1 MHDPEFILFAPNV
14 HTGGGLLLLSQL
26 LEAGVP
32 QAPALAFL
40 DERARE
46 RVMVPAGWRVIW
58 CAPSL
63 NGRLGAELKLR
74 EVSRATSTILCFHN
88 LPPLLPVRGR
98 VLCFVQNRIVL
109 LPREFGL
116 KGWVALRSRIE
127 HRLATVLR
135 SRIEL
140 YIVQTPSMAAL
151 IHRWAG
157 GSPVKVSVLPFA
169 NRDPMGEVSPQP
181 RVFDFIYVS
190 DGLPHKNHRA
200 LFAAWV
206 LLAEEGIQPTL
217 AITLGTADQEALQAL
232 EAVQHT
238 EGLSVTNLGRLDREG
253 VDAAYSQSGALIFP
267 SLTESFGL
275 PLIEARE
282 RGLPILAGELDYV
295 RDVCV
300 PVETFDPR
308 SPRSIA
314 RAVKRHLGYGSDP
327 LEPMPASRF
336 WAALDAL
343 LKS

>member
-1 MHDPEFILFAPNV
+1 MRDPEIILFAPNV
-14 HTGGGLLLLSQL
+14 NTGGGLLLLSQL
-26 LEAGVP
+26 LEAGAP
-32 QAPALAFL
+32 RTPALAFL
-40 DERARE
+40 DQRARE
-46 RVMVPAGWRVIW
+46 QLAIPAGWRVVW

-63 NGRLGAELKLR
+63 NGRLGAELRLR
-74 EVSRATSTILCFHN
+74 EVSQAKSTILCFHN

-109 LPREFGL
+109 LPRESGR
-116 KGWVALRSRIE
+116 KGWVALRSRLE
-127 HRLATVLR
+127 HLLATLLR
-135 SRIEL
+135 SRIDR

-151 IHRWAG
+151 VHDWAG
-157 GSPVKVSVLPFA
+157 DDPVKVSVLPFA
-169 NRDPMGEVSPQP
+169 DRGAMADVSPGP
-181 RVFDFIYVS
+181 RLFDFIYVS
-190 DGLPHKNHRA
+190 DGLPHKNHRS
-200 LFAAWV
+200 LFAAWA
-206 LLAEEGIQPTL
+206 LLAQEGVQPTL
-217 AITLGTADQEALQAL
+217 AITLGVTDQEALKAL

-238 EGLSVTNLGRLDREG
+238 EDLSITNLGRLDRTG
-253 VDAAYSQSGALIFP
+253 VDAAYRQSGALIFP

-300 PVETFDPR
+300 PIETFDPR

-327 LEPMPASRF
+327 LEPIPATRF

-343 LKS
+343 PKS